1 MNKLR
6 ITAEV
11 GFPLLVIS
19 LLGGCLGGS
28 GSEQGSSGGWTA
40 PVTTGLLQS
49 LTIVP
54 TASSVAACVPVQYT
68 ATAYYSD
75 ATSRVVTTLVNWE
88 VDPANSGV
96 AIANAASGV
105 FAGIAA
111 GSAVVHA
118 WTGQGIAASAVLNIT
133 GGSLNS
139 IAITPASSTLSSTIA
154 ASGTQAYTALAT
166 CSNGTL
172 DIAAMN
178 IWTSS
183 NSGVAT
189 VGVSGVAT
197 AVAAGSAVISATAG
211 TVAASAILNVQ

>member
-6 ITAEV
+6 ITVEV
-11 GFPLLVIS
+11 GVPLLALS
-19 LLGGCLGGS
+19 LLGGCLGG
-28 GSEQGSSGGWTA
+28 GEPGNGGGGWNVPA
-40 PVTTGLLQS
+40 TTGLLQ
-49 LTIVP
+49 LLAIAP
-54 TASSVAACVPVQYT
+54 TSSSVAACVPVQYR

-105 FAGIAA
+105 IAGIAS
-111 GSAVVHA
+111 GSAVVYA

-133 GGSLNS
+133 GGSLSS
-139 IAITPASSTLSSTIA
+139 IALTPASSTLSATMA
-154 ASGTQAYTALAT
+154 ASGTQAYTATAT

-172 DIAAMN
+172 DISAMN

-197 AVAAGSAVISATAG
+197 AVAAGSTVIAATAG
-211 TVAASAILNVQ
+211 TAAASAVLNVR